1 MIPALLLP
9 MGMMACLSL
18 MVEIVVNSLGKALI
32 LNDKM
37 VYSSIIV
44 TDPLLADILGRDFH
58 RVPQGVNG
66 SAVDNAH
73 SRWANSRELVAL
85 LPMQVQTWHSL
96 YTSSCPDKASRGNDR
111 GVMMSHFQIWF
122 DFVHSTRRDPLM
134 KGSLIVV
141 FEDDAVVA
149 VENVTSSLMNE
160 FNNVID
166 VDLVFLGWCYGRRQ
180 MPMCT
185 HAYIL
190 SREGAKKMIDNWD
203 ICSSVAI
210 DRQWRQLSSEGII
223 SWRKADPRSYSELRP
238 GFEDNPAYFTRG
250 IFTQKKGLVSFNF
263 HGFQNNAG

>member
-1 MIPALLLP
+1 
-9 MGMMACLSL
+9 MMAYLGL
-18 MVEIVVNSLGKALI
+18 MVEIVSSLGKAVI
-32 LNDKM
+32 LNDK
-37 VYSSIIV
+37 VIYSAIIV

-66 SAVDNAH
+66 SATDNANF
-73 SRWANSRELVAL
+73 RWANSRELVAV
-85 LPMQVQTWHSL
+85 LPMQVQTWHSVFS
-96 YTSSCPDKASRGNDR
+96 SSCPDKVSRGNDR

-122 DFVHSTRRDPLM
+122 DFVHNTRRDPLM
-134 KGSLIVV
+134 ELSWIVV

-160 FNNVID
+160 FNSVN

-190 SREGAKKMIDNWD
+190 SRSGAKKMIDNWD

-210 DRQWRQLSSEGII
+210 DRQWRQLSNEGII
-223 SWRKADPRSYSELRP
+223 TWRKADPHSYSNLRS
-238 GFEDNPAYFTRG
+238 GFTDNPTYFTRG